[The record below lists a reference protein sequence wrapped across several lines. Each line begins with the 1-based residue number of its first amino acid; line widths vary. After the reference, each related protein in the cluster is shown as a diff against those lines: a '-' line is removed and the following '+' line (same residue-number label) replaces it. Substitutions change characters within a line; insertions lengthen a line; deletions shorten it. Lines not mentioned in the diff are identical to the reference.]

1 MTQDRLSRLVEEGD
15 RDGCSEDPEERV
27 EELRSVADEV
37 LPEAAEDAGVLSALA
52 DETRCVLVHVLRS
65 ADGELCV
72 CELEPVV
79 DVSES
84 AVSHALSDLAEAGLV
99 ERRKEGKWRYYRTT
113 DRAEAVLDAL
123 DEFR

>member
-1 MTQDRLSRLVEEGD
+1 MTQDRLSRLIDEGN
-15 RDGCSEDPEERV
+15 RDGCSENAEERA
-27 EELRSVADEV
+27 EELRSVAEEV
-37 LPEAAEDAGVLSALA
+37 RPTAAEDARVLSALA
-52 DETRCVLVHVLRS
+52 DETRCVLIHVLS
-65 ADGELCV
+65 DADGELCV

-113 DRAEAVLDAL
+113 DRAEAVLNSL
-123 DEFR
+123 EEFR